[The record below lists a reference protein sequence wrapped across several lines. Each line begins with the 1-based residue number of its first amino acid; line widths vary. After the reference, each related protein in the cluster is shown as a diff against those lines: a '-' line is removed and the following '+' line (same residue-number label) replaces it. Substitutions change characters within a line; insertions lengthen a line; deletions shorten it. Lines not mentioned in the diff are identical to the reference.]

1 MSKEV
6 KIYNLQGK
14 EVGTYSFVD
23 TEVNKNALY
32 YAVRVHLYNMHP
44 KTASTKTRGM
54 VRGGGRKP
62 WRQKGTGRA
71 RHGSIRS
78 PIWKGGGVVFGPHP
92 RDVRLTLP
100 KKIKR
105 TALVSAL
112 IDKIDNNR
120 LILVED
126 INIEE
131 PKTKK
136 AVEVLNNLGI
146 TSSCLITLEDINNN
160 FVLAVRNI
168 PYVEVKIINEV
179 SPYDILR
186 YDYLLTTASVLD
198 GLKERVISV
207 G

>member
-1 MSKEV
+1 MSREV
-6 KIYNLQGK
+6 KVYNLLGE
-14 EVGTYSFVD
+14 EVGTFPFVD
-23 TEVNKNALY
+23 SEVNKNALY
-32 YAVRVHLYNMHP
+32 FAVRVHLYNMHP

-78 PIWKGGGVVFGPHP
+78 PIWRGGGVVFGPHP
-92 RDVRLTLP
+92 RNVRLTLP
-100 KKIKR
+100 KRVKR

-112 IDKIDNNR
+112 IDKIDNNQ
-120 LILVED
+120 LVLVED
-126 INIEE
+126 LNINE

-146 TSSCLITLEDINNN
+146 ISSCLVVLEDLNTN
-160 FVLAVRNI
+160 FVLAARNI
-168 PYVEVKIINEV
+168 PYVEVRSIDEV
-179 SPYDILR
+179 SPYEILR
-186 YDYLLTTASVLD
+186 CDYLLTTTTVLER
-198 GLKERVISV
+198 LKERVISV

>member
-131 PKTKK
+131 PKTRK

>member
-1 MSKEV
+1 MSREV
-6 KIYNLQGK
+6 KVYNILG
-14 EVGTYSFVD
+14 EEIGTFSFPD
-23 TEVNKNALY
+23 SEINRATLY

-92 RDVRLTLP
+92 RDVRLVLP
-100 KKIKR
+100 KKVKR
-105 TALVSAL
+105 RALVSAL
-112 IDKIDNNR
+112 IDKIDNNQ

-126 INIEE
+126 LNIEE
-131 PKTKK
+131 PKTKR
-136 AVEVLNNLGI
+136 AIEVLNNLGI
-146 TSSCLITLEDINNN
+146 TSSCLVALEDLNNN
-160 FVLAVRNI
+160 FVLAVRNV
-168 PYVEVKIINEV
+168 PHVEVKAINEI

-186 YDYLLTTASVLD
+186 HNYLLTTTSVLE

>member
-1 MSKEV
+1 MSREV
-6 KIYNLQGK
+6 KVYNLLGE
-14 EVGTYSFVD
+14 EVGTFSFVD
-23 TEVNKNALY
+23 SEVNKDALY
-32 YAVRVHLYNMHP
+32 FAVRVHLYNMHP

-92 RDVRLTLP
+92 RNVRLTLP
-100 KKIKR
+100 KKVKR

-112 IDKIDNNR
+112 IDKIDNNQ
-120 LILVED
+120 LVLVED
-126 INIEE
+126 LNINE

-146 TSSCLITLEDINNN
+146 VSSCLVVLEDLNTN
-160 FVLAVRNI
+160 FVLATRNI
-168 PYVEVKIINEV
+168 PYVEVRSIDEV
-179 SPYDILR
+179 SPYEILR
-186 YDYLLTTASVLD
+186 YDYLLTTTTVLD
-198 GLKERVISV
+198 RLKERVILV

>member
-1 MSKEV
+1 MSRDIKV
-6 KIYNLQGK
+6 YNLLGE
-14 EVGTYSFVD
+14 EVGTFPFVD
-23 TEVNKNALY
+23 SDVNKDVLY
-32 YAVRVHLYNMHP
+32 YAVRVHLYNMYP

-92 RDVRLTLP
+92 RDVRLSLP
-100 KKIKR
+100 KKVKR
-105 TALVSAL
+105 SALASAL
-112 IDKIDNNR
+112 IDKINNNQ

-126 INIEE
+126 LNIDE

-136 AVEVLNNLGI
+136 AVEILDNLGI
-146 TSSCLITLEDINNN
+146 TSSCLVVLEDLDTN
-160 FVLAVRNI
+160 FVLASRNI
-168 PYVEVKIINEV
+168 PYIDVVSINEI
-179 SPYDILR
+179 SPYEILR
-186 YDYLLTTASVLD
+186 HNYLLTTTSILER
-198 GLKERVISV
+198 LKERVISV

>member
-160 FVLAVRNI
+160 FVLSVRNI
-168 PYVEVKIINEV
+168 PYVEVKTINEV

>member
-6 KIYNLQGK
+6 KVYNLQG
-14 EVGTYSFVD
+14 EEIGAYSFLD
-23 TEVNKNALY
+23 IEANKDVIY

-92 RDVRLTLP
+92 RNVRLVLP

-105 TALVSAL
+105 SALISAL

-120 LILVED
+120 LILLETLD
-126 INIEE
+126 IEE
-131 PKTKK
+131 PRTKK
-136 AVEVLNNLGI
+136 AVEILSNLGI
-146 TSSCLITLEDINNN
+146 TSSCLVVLEDLNSN

-168 PYVEVKIINEV
+168 PYVEVRAINEI
-179 SPYDILR
+179 SPYEILR
-186 YDYLLTTASVLD
+186 YDYLLTTTSVVD
-198 GLKERVISV
+198 RLKGRVISV

>member
-1 MSKEV
+1 MSREV
-6 KIYNLQGK
+6 KVYNILGE
-14 EVGTYSFVD
+14 EVGTFSFLD
-23 TEVNKNALY
+23 SEVNRAVLY

-92 RDVRLTLP
+92 RYVRLALP
-100 KKIKR
+100 KKVKR
-105 TALVSAL
+105 SALVSAL
-112 IDKIDNNR
+112 IDKIDNNQ

-126 INIEE
+126 LNIEE
-131 PKTKK
+131 PKTKR
-136 AVEVLNNLGI
+136 AIEVLDNLGI
-146 TSSCLITLEDINNN
+146 TSSCLVALEDLNSN
-160 FVLAVRNI
+160 FVLAVRNV
-168 PYVEVKIINEV
+168 PYVEVKTTNEI

-186 YDYLLTTASVLD
+186 HNYLLTTTSVLE

>member
-6 KIYNLQGK
+6 KVYDLQGK
-14 EVGTYSFVD
+14 EVGIYSFID
-23 TEVNKNALY
+23 SEVNRDVLY

-78 PIWKGGGVVFGPHP
+78 PIWKGGGVAFGPHP
-92 RDVRLTLP
+92 RDVRLVLP
-100 KKIKR
+100 KRVKR

-120 LILVED
+120 LILLENL
-126 INIEE
+126 NIEE

-136 AVEVLNNLGI
+136 AVEILKNLGI
-146 TSSCLITLEDINNN
+146 TSSCLVVLEDLNSN

-168 PYVEVKIINEV
+168 PYVEVKTVNEV
-179 SPYDILR
+179 SPYEILR

-198 GLKERVISV
+198 GLKGRVISV

>member
-168 PYVEVKIINEV
+168 PYVEVKTINEV